1 MHTCASLRLDIPG
14 HTSRPFSLH
23 FWDGVLMLFYHL
35 ILLDLWMCCWVS
47 FSLYISFWVN
57 LNHEVVLSY
66 VVCWQDDLFCFCW
79 PLSVAVACCSYLDCV
94 PIPAASWS
102 YNVLNLSSSIVFHC
116 VWTYQDI
123 PLGPLAYIFKMLFWC
138 CAIISFYLICG
149 CVVGFRFL
157 FTSHSDSF
165 CIIWSRTVLCCV
177 LARWLV
183 LFLLAHVCGCSML

>member
-1 MHTCASLRLDIPG
+1 
-14 HTSRPFSLH
+14 
-23 FWDGVLMLFYHL
+23 MLFYHL

-47 FSLYISFWVN
+47 FSLYISFWFI
-57 LNHEVVLSY
+57 LYHMRSYCLVL
-66 VVCWQDDLFCFCW
+66 CAGKMTCFVFVGPCG
-79 PLSVAVACCSYLDCV
+79 CSYLDYV
-94 PIPAASWS
+94 PIPAASWA
-102 YNVLNLSSSIVFHC
+102 YHVLNLSSSISSIAFHC

-123 PLGPLAYIFKMLFWC
+123 PLGPLANIFKMLFWC

-165 CIIWSRTVLCCV
+165 CIIWGRTVLCCV

-183 LFLLAHVCGCSML
+183 LFLLAHVCGCSYLDDVPIPAASWES